1 MKSWEEENQ
10 RGEKACCHK
19 RDMALELSERES
31 DRDLHSIIESLKTYL
46 VEYKSNDFISII
58 LVT

>member
-46 VEYKSNDFISII
+46 VEYKSNDFISKF
-58 LVT
+58 